1 MVTHDPVAASYA
13 DRIVFLADGQ
23 VVGGLEDPT
32 AETVLDKMK
41 ELGG

>member
-13 DRIVFLADGQ
+13 DHIVFLADGQ

-32 AETVLDKMK
+32 ADSVLDMMK
-41 ELGG
+41 QLGG